1 MRVGVL
7 DVGSNTARLLVA
19 DVGRRGTVV
28 PVATEST
35 HLGLGAEIAESG
47 TLRGKTIAAAAAVCR
62 RYAKRARRLGAAQ
75 AEIIVT
81 APGRQGAAAPSLVAR
96 LSDETRLAVRILTAD
111 EEGELAY
118 RGAVSRLDRPPD
130 GLVGVVDVGGG
141 STEIVVGRAPGIP
154 SWIRSVDVGSLRL
167 TRLALRGDPPSKRE
181 LAAAR
186 EIVCD
191 ALGGLRPPEPALA
204 LAAGGSARA
213 LAKLV
218 GRSLEP
224 ETVERA
230 ISLLARRPAH
240 KVARASGIGL
250 PRAGT
255 LLAGALILGEVSRS
269 LERPLLLAR
278 GGLREGAALALA
290 HPERDAVAA

>member
-7 DVGSNTARLLVA
+7 DIGSNTARLLVA
-19 DVGRRGTVV
+19 DVAHDGNVV

-47 TLRGKTIAAAAAVCR
+47 TLRPKTIATTAAVCR
-62 RYAKRARRLGAAQ
+62 RYAKRARELGASR

-81 APGRQGAAAPSLVAR
+81 APGRQWAAAGSLVAR
-96 LSDETRLAVRILTAD
+96 LGAETRFPVRILSAD

-118 RGAVSRLDRPPD
+118 RGAVSRLDREPP
-130 GLVGVVDVGGG
+130 GLVAVVDVGGG
-141 STEIVVGRAPGIP
+141 STEVVVGRAQAGP
-154 SWIRSVDVGSLRL
+154 SWIRSVDLGSLRL

-186 EIVCD
+186 EIVSD
-191 ALGGLRPPEPALA
+191 ALAALGPPEPAVA

-218 GRSLEP
+218 GRRLDP
-224 ETVERA
+224 ETIEPA
-230 ISLLARRPAH
+230 ISLLARRPAR

-269 LERPLLLAR
+269 LERPLVVAR
-278 GGLREGAALALA
+278 GGLREGAALALV
-290 HPERDAVAA
+290 HTERDVVAA

>member
-19 DVGRRGTVV
+19 DVGHDRNVV
-28 PVATEST
+28 AVATESV

-47 TLRGKTIAAAAAVCR
+47 TLRAKTIVTTAAVCR
-62 RYAKRARRLGAAQ
+62 RYAKRARGLGATR

-81 APGRQGAAAPSLVAR
+81 APGRQGAAASSFVAR
-96 LSDETRLAVRILTAD
+96 LSDETRLPVRILSAD

-118 RGAVSRLDRPPD
+118 RGAVSRLDRASR

-141 STEIVVGRAPGIP
+141 STEIVVGRAPAGP
-154 SWIRSVDVGSLRL
+154 SWIGSVDLGSLRL
-167 TRLALRGDPPSKRE
+167 TRLALPGDPPSKRQ

-186 EIVCD
+186 ELVSE
-191 ALGGLRPPEPALA
+191 ALATLRPPEPAVA

-218 GRSLEP
+218 GRRLDP
-224 ETVERA
+224 ETVEPA
-230 ISLLARRPAH
+230 ISLLARRPAR

-269 LERPLLLAR
+269 LERSLVLAR

-290 HPERDAVAA
+290 APERDIIAA

>member
-19 DVGRRGTVV
+19 DVGHDGNIV
-28 PVATEST
+28 PVATESI
-35 HLGLGAEIAESG
+35 HLGLGAEIADSG
-47 TLRGKTIAAAAAVCR
+47 TLRAKTIATTAAVCR
-62 RYAKRARRLGAAQ
+62 RYAKRARGLGATR

-81 APGRQGAAAPSLVAR
+81 APGRQGAAASSFVAR
-96 LSDETRLAVRILTAD
+96 LSDETRLPVRILSAD

-118 RGAVSRLDRPPD
+118 RGAVSRLDRAPR

-141 STEIVVGRAPGIP
+141 STEVVVGRAPAGP
-154 SWIRSVDVGSLRL
+154 SWIRSVDLGSLRL
-167 TRLALRGDPPSKRE
+167 TRLALPGDPPSKRE

-186 EIVCD
+186 ELVSE
-191 ALGGLRPPEPALA
+191 ALATLRPPEPGVA

-218 GRSLEP
+218 GRRLDP
-224 ETVERA
+224 ETVEPA
-230 ISLLARRPAH
+230 ISLLARRPAR

-269 LERPLLLAR
+269 LERSLVLAR

-290 HPERDAVAA
+290 ATERDVVAA